1 VSFRLGIRY
10 IKVIVV
16 IERYGMLSLLG
27 ARETRLRDGIGGGDS
42 LPLGCAPSPFDNT
55 LAHNISERM
64 RQYPDASIT
73 YGSPICLLSFEIET
87 GSG

>member
-1 VSFRLGIRY
+1 
-10 IKVIVV
+10 VV

-27 ARETRLRDGIGGGDS
+27 ARLRDSIGGGDS
-42 LPLGCAPSPFDNT
+42 LPLGCAPFPFDNT

-73 YGSPICLLSFEIET
+73 YGSFICLLSFEIET